1 MEKKHLL
8 LFLFSIISL
17 ISCEEQASTRHSLD
31 PSPRK
36 FDNIITLVF
45 DDTLSIPI
53 GQRTNVFSSYISKKR
68 IKGKD
73 YLGLVNENTNHLE
86 FYGLSDDA
94 ENFSIKYQ
102 QEGPNGVRT
111 IKAFEVLS
119 DSTLL
124 IGSSWRRDLY
134 VTDFSGNVL
143 NKINS
148 VEKERADGKPYVQI
162 YYTEKPLI
170 YREKNQSI
178 FTFAKADQDYNS
190 PGLWS
195 GTYFAKF
202 SLLDGQVM
210 EHSLSLPEHLST
222 LVYSAFFSHSSHLLY
237 GKNQLIVSLPFLNDL
252 LIYDLDSETVTYGEA
267 GHSEYGDILPL
278 DKPSQDH
285 DEQEYLE
292 SNSYREIAYDNETG
306 YLYRFAYEGMDYKD
320 LDGRRRTWDNKKP
333 SIIILDKEM
342 KKVGEYHLPI
352 DQFYTRMFFT
362 YQGKLYVSINHP
374 DNNPSEDELIF
385 VGIKP
390 VDKL

>member
-1 MEKKHLL
+1 MKKICLT
-8 LFLFSIISL
+8 LFLFSILSL
-17 ISCEEQASTRHSLD
+17 LSCEDKSSTSRSLD
-31 PSPRK
+31 STPRK
-36 FDNIITLVF
+36 FDDAVTLVSV
-45 DDTLSIPI
+45 DTISISI
-53 GQRTNVFSSYISKKR
+53 GQSTNVFSNYLSKKR

-73 YLGLVNENTNHLE
+73 YLGLVNENTNQLE

-124 IGSSWRRDLY
+124 IGSSWRRELY
-134 VTDFSGNVL
+134 ISDFSGNLL

-148 VEKERADGKPYVQI
+148 VEKDRADRKPYVQI
-162 YYTEKPLI
+162 YYTNKPLI
-170 YREKNQSI
+170 FREKTQSV
-178 FTFAKADQDYNS
+178 FTFSGADQDYFS

-195 GTYFAKF
+195 GTYFVEILTLEGHEMKHT
-202 SLLDGQVM
+202 LN
-210 EHSLSLPEHLST
+210 LPEHLSQ
-222 LVYSAFFSHSSHLLY
+222 LVYGGFFSHSSHLL
-237 GKNQLIVSLPFLNDL
+237 KDENQIVISLPFLNDL
-252 LIYDLDSETVTYGEA
+252 LVYDLDSEDISYAEA
-267 GHSEYGDILPL
+267 GHSSFGDLLPL
-278 DKPSQDH
+278 DKPIPSR
-285 DEQEYLE
+285 DEQDYIE
-292 SNSYREIAYDNETG
+292 SYTYREIAYDDKTG
-306 YLYRFAYEGMDYKD
+306 YLYRFAYEGVDYKD

-342 KKVGEYHLPI
+342 KKVGEYVLPQN
-352 DQFYTRMFFT
+352 QFYTRMFFT

-385 VGIKP
+385 VGLKP